1 LRTTFVLFKVESFDI
16 QGDVMRSMSLRA
28 FAVAVLVALT
38 TMGCGGKAVSHSS
51 NPKVLVETTQGN
63 FTAELFSDVTKTT
76 ENFTTLVKSG
86 FYNGLTFH
94 RYVQGFVIQGGDPTG
109 TGSGGSGKTIPLEIV
124 KEHQHVKGA
133 LGMARSQDP
142 DSASCQFYVCL
153 EDVHQLDGNYCVFG
167 KVLEGMENVEK
178 LRQGDKMTKVTLL
191 EDAAK

>member
-1 LRTTFVLFKVESFDI
+1 
-16 QGDVMRSMSLRA
+16 MRLKPMRW
-28 FAVAVLVALT
+28 VAAMVLVALT
-38 TMGCGGKAVSHSS
+38 TMGCGGKAV
-51 NPKVLVETTQGN
+51 NPKVQVETTQGT
-63 FTAELFSDVTKTT
+63 FTAELYSDVTKTT

-94 RYVQGFVIQGGDPTG
+94 RYVPGFVIQGGDPTG

-124 KEHQHVKGA
+124 KGHTHVKGA

-167 KVLEGMENVEK
+167 QVLEGMDVVEK
-178 LRQGDKMTKVTLL
+178 LRQGDKMVKVTLL
-191 EDAAK
+191 EEEKK